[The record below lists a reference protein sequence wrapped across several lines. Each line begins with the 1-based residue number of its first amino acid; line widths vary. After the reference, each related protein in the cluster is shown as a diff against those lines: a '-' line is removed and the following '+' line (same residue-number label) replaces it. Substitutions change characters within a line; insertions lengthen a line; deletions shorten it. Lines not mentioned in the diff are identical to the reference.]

1 METLWVISSAVVVS
15 IVAAVIRT
23 RRSGPTNL
31 GFVSRAWVMKHGMV
45 DQTGV

>member
-15 IVAAVIRT
+15 IVAAVFRT

-31 GFVSRAWVMKHGMV
+31 GFVSRAWVMKHAMV